1 MLSRSC
7 AAVNVK
13 RVLTFFHSGIKVSGC
28 ARACVCQRGGMARLG
43 LLCMLRGEPDATQ
56 QYAEFGA
63 FLVSCISHRRLRGM
77 ALV

>member
-1 MLSRSC
+1 MSSVFLLSYILVLRS
-7 AAVNVK
+7 VD
-13 RVLTFFHSGIKVSGC
+13 
-28 ARACVCQRGGMARLG
+28 ARACVCVCQRGGMARLG
-43 LLCMLRGEPDATQ
+43 LLCMLRGEPDAMQ

>member
-1 MLSRSC
+1 MSSVFLLSYILVLRSVD
-7 AAVNVK
+7 A
-13 RVLTFFHSGIKVSGC
+13 R

>member
-1 MLSRSC
+1 MR
-7 AAVNVK
+7 
-13 RVLTFFHSGIKVSGC
+13 
-28 ARACVCQRGGMARLG
+28 ARVCQRGGMARLG
-43 LLCMLRGEPDATQ
+43 LLCMLRGEPDAMQ

>member
-1 MLSRSC
+1 M
-7 AAVNVK
+7 
-13 RVLTFFHSGIKVSGC
+13 RVR
-28 ARACVCQRGGMARLG
+28 ARVCVCQRGGMARLG